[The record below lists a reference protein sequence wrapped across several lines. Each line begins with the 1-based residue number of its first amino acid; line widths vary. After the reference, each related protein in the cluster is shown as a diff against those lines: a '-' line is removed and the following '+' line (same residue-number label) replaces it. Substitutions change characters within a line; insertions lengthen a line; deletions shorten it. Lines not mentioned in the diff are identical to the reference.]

1 MATSSLPT
9 SPRSFPGDSKRDPT
23 DVKAADTTR
32 LTRLCSSGQVSAHSA
47 EVEENSEA
55 PLLRNMRRHS
65 GIFWSCFVEMGGAY
79 SSGIPALRR
88 PTK

>member
-1 MATSSLPT
+1 
-9 SPRSFPGDSKRDPT
+9 
-23 DVKAADTTR
+23 
-32 LTRLCSSGQVSAHSA
+32 
-47 EVEENSEA
+47 VEENSEA